1 MKPAGT
7 RPKRRKLPEDR
18 WNFAIKLYLVR
29 DLFTI
34 ARAVFPQEAFADL
47 SETLLRWLNAHEDTV
62 LDGVRCTDEVREQ
75 WSCLCAEAAFA
86 CEVSVLQ
93 AFWNNALRRAQR
105 PSEWP
110 SNVRKQVWNA
120 FCDKWGARGMSTSL
134 TWEGAVVLLCVPF
147 VEPSYWDIEGEDL
160 DNWDVLLRKAIDAAL
175 DHGIDAT
182 SLVEQVA
189 GVVATNQSP
198 STISAVRVAELLLSN
213 IEVAEARQV
222 PTETIE
228 FANDTLNASYPP
240 EPKDKVKCMWLI
252 RALTRVIDMCPQNV
266 CLPVLELL
274 VDGISTWVTDDYQ
287 ICSEDEY
294 SVDVRSSC

>member
-1 MKPAGT
+1 MLIGIFLTSSLDAEDHEGMNELALKACEVLINILGDPSLDFTVRRDEFADFLTSPVKPAGT

-34 ARAVFPQEAFADL
+34 ARAVFPQDAFADL

-75 WSCLCAEAAFA
+75 WACLCAEAAFA
-86 CEVSVLQ
+86 CDVSVLQ
-93 AFWNNALRRAQR
+93 AFWNNVLRRAQR

-120 FCDKWGARGMSTSL
+120 FCDKWGARGTSTAL

-175 DHGIDAT
+175 DHGIDA
-182 SLVEQVA
+182 A
-189 GVVATNQSP
+189 
-198 STISAVRVAELLLSN
+198 
-213 IEVAEARQV
+213 
-222 PTETIE
+222 
-228 FANDTLNASYPP
+228 
-240 EPKDKVKCMWLI
+240 C
-252 RALTRVIDMCPQNV
+252 
-266 CLPVLELL
+266 
-274 VDGISTWVTDDYQ
+274 DDDPRLDQ
-287 ICSEDEY
+287 LFK
-294 SVDVRSSC
+294 VRSASALPDAAPEQARHVRQIACP